1 MRDRSGRGDLD
12 WSGMWTRWERPEDG
26 SCGWRDA
33 MGGLLGRRPLVV
45 RRFIGSLGEG
55 RGRRRCRIAV
65 GMKIVN
71 EDQNRG
77 VTIGSTRTRAR
88 VTLDHAL

>member
-1 MRDRSGRGDLD
+1 M
-12 WSGMWTRWERPEDG
+12 
-26 SCGWRDA
+26 
-33 MGGLLGRRPLVV
+33 V

-88 VTLDHAL
+88 VTLDHALVGQEGFDLLSQFGDTVVLLWYATRVSIVLRKGRQ

>member
-1 MRDRSGRGDLD
+1 M
-12 WSGMWTRWERPEDG
+12 
-26 SCGWRDA
+26 
-33 MGGLLGRRPLVV
+33 V

-77 VTIGSTRTRAR
+77 VTVGSTGTRTR
-88 VTLDHAL
+88 VTLDHALGCQEGLDLLSQLRDTVVLLRAGGS

>member
-1 MRDRSGRGDLD
+1 MRVVRSLPLPIRRRRHLS
-12 WSGMWTRWERPEDG
+12 W
-26 SCGWRDA
+26 
-33 MGGLLGRRPLVV
+33 GLLWRRPLVV

-77 VTIGSTRTRAR
+77 VTVGSTGTRTR